1 MDVPDPRTHVQVGG
15 QLPDE
20 RNIMG
25 IGISIFLLALGAV
38 LTFAV
43 HATLAGLDIKV
54 VGIILM
60 AAGALGLVLT
70 LVVFAPRRRRTVT
83 ETRGARAVEPIAG
96 SSTVTT
102 DDVTGQPVP

>member
-1 MDVPDPRTHVQVGG
+1 
-15 QLPDE
+15 
-20 RNIMG
+20 MG
-25 IGISIFLLALGAV
+25 FGISTFLMAAGAI

-43 HATLAGLDIKV
+43 DTTVAGLDIKV

-60 AAGALGLVLT
+60 AAGALALVLT

-83 ETRGARAVEPIAG
+83 ETRGSHAVEPIGG

-102 DDVTGQPVP
+102 DDVSGPPTR

>member
-1 MDVPDPRTHVQVGG
+1 M
-15 QLPDE
+15 E
-20 RNIMG
+20 
-25 IGISIFLLALGAV
+25 IGFSIFLLALGAI

-43 HATLAGLDIKV
+43 DATVAGLDITM
-54 VGIILM
+54 VGIVLM

-70 LVVFAPRRRRTVT
+70 LVVFAPRRRRAVT

-102 DDVTGQPVP
+102 EEVTGPPIP

>member
-1 MDVPDPRTHVQVGG
+1 
-15 QLPDE
+15 
-20 RNIMG
+20 MG
-25 IGISIFLLALGAV
+25 IGFSSFLLAVGAI

-43 HATLAGLDIKV
+43 DATVAGLDITV

-70 LVVFAPRRRRTVT
+70 LAVFGPRRRRTVT
-83 ETRGARAVEPIAG
+83 ETRGAHAVEPIAG

-102 DDVTGQPVP
+102 EDVTGPSAP